1 VNNKQHMGMEVE
13 SKKRTRR
20 TRLENLILGS
30 AAVAGVVGIALLA
43 PPVLRLLKNA
53 DPEWLLKRDP
63 RRRLRESA
71 LRLKRKGLV
80 EFKNENGKKRLR
92 LTVRGEKI
100 MGSIWNET
108 YQLQKPRRWD
118 GKWRLVIFDIPE
130 KRRPMRDKIRHL
142 VSRLGFLRLQD
153 SVWVYPYDCEEL
165 VTLIKIDLHVGRSV
179 LYVIADAVEF
189 DEPLRRYFKLPL
201 G

>member
-1 VNNKQHMGMEVE
+1 MESE
-13 SKKRTRR
+13 SKKRVKKV
-20 TRLENLILGS
+20 RLENILLGS
-30 AAVAGVVGIALLA
+30 IAVAGVAGIALLA
-43 PPVLRLLKNA
+43 PPMLRLLKNA

-63 RRRLRESA
+63 GRRLRESA

-80 EFKNENGKKRLR
+80 EFKSENGKKRLR
-92 LTVRGEKI
+92 LTPRGEKV

-118 GKWRLVIFDIPE
+118 ERWRLVIFDIPE
-130 KRRPMRDKIRHL
+130 KQRPTRDKIRHL

-165 VTLIKIDLHVGRSV
+165 VTLLKTDLKIGRAV
-179 LYVIADAVEF
+179 LYIIADAIEF
-189 DEPLRRYFKLPL
+189 DKPIRQHFSLPL
-201 G
+201 E

>member
-1 VNNKQHMGMEVE
+1 MESE
-13 SKKRTRR
+13 SKKRVKKV
-20 TRLENLILGS
+20 RLENILLGS
-30 AAVAGVVGIALLA
+30 IAVAGVAGIALLA
-43 PPVLRLLKNA
+43 PPMRRLLKNA

-63 RRRLRESA
+63 GRRLRESA

-80 EFKNENGKKRLR
+80 EFKNENGKKKLR
-92 LTVRGEKI
+92 LTPRGEKV

-130 KRRPMRDKIRHL
+130 KQRPTRDKIRHL

-165 VTLIKIDLHVGRSV
+165 VTLLKTDLKIGRAV
-179 LYVIADAVEF
+179 LYIIADAIEF
-189 DEPLRRYFKLPL
+189 DKPIRQHFSLPL
-201 G
+201 E

>member
-1 VNNKQHMGMEVE
+1 M
-13 SKKRTRR
+13 
-20 TRLENLILGS
+20 LGS
-30 AAVAGVVGIALLA
+30 IAVAGVAGIALLA
-43 PPVLRLLKNA
+43 PPMLRLLKNA

-63 RRRLRESA
+63 GRRLRESA

-80 EFKNENGKKRLR
+80 EFKSENGKKRLR
-92 LTVRGEKI
+92 LTPRGEKV

-118 GKWRLVIFDIPE
+118 ERWRLVIFDIPE
-130 KRRPMRDKIRHL
+130 KQRPTRDKIRHL

-165 VTLIKIDLHVGRSV
+165 VTLLKTDLKIGRAV
-179 LYVIADAVEF
+179 LYIIADAIEF
-189 DEPLRRYFKLPL
+189 DKPIRQHSGLPL
-201 G
+201 E

>member
-1 VNNKQHMGMEVE
+1 MESE
-13 SKKRTRR
+13 SKKRVKKV
-20 TRLENLILGS
+20 RLENILLGS
-30 AAVAGVVGIALLA
+30 IAVAGVAGIALLA
-43 PPVLRLLKNA
+43 PPMLRLLKNA

-63 RRRLRESA
+63 GRRLRESA

-80 EFKNENGKKRLR
+80 EFKNENGKKKLR
-92 LTVRGEKI
+92 LTPRGEKV

-130 KRRPMRDKIRHL
+130 KQRPTRDKIRHL
-142 VSRLGFLRLQD
+142 VSRLGFLSLQD

-165 VTLIKIDLHVGRSV
+165 VTLLKTDLKIGRAV
-179 LYVIADAVEF
+179 LYIIADAIEF
-189 DEPLRRYFKLPL
+189 DKPIRQHFSLPL
-201 G
+201 E

>member
-1 VNNKQHMGMEVE
+1 MESE
-13 SKKRTRR
+13 SKKRVKKV
-20 TRLENLILGS
+20 RLENILLGS
-30 AAVAGVVGIALLA
+30 IAVAGVAGIALLA
-43 PPVLRLLKNA
+43 PPMLRLLKNA

-63 RRRLRESA
+63 GRRLRESA

-80 EFKNENGKKRLR
+80 EFKNENGKKKLR
-92 LTVRGEKI
+92 LTPRGEKV

-118 GKWRLVIFDIPE
+118 ERWRLVIFDIPE
-130 KRRPMRDKIRHL
+130 KQRPTRDKIRHL

-165 VTLIKIDLHVGRSV
+165 VTLLKTDLKIGRAV
-179 LYVIADAVEF
+179 LYIIADAIEF
-189 DEPLRRYFKLPL
+189 DKPIRQHFSLPL
-201 G
+201 E

>member
-1 VNNKQHMGMEVE
+1 MESE
-13 SKKRTRR
+13 SKKRVKKV
-20 TRLENLILGS
+20 RLENILLGS
-30 AAVAGVVGIALLA
+30 IAVAGVAGIALLA
-43 PPVLRLLKNA
+43 PPMLRLLKNA

-63 RRRLRESA
+63 GRRLRESA

-80 EFKNENGKKRLR
+80 EFKSENGKKRLR
-92 LTVRGEKI
+92 LTPRGEKV

-118 GKWRLVIFDIPE
+118 GRWRLVIFDIPE
-130 KRRPMRDKIRHL
+130 KQRPTRDKIRHL

-165 VTLIKIDLHVGRSV
+165 VTLLKTDLKIGRAV
-179 LYVIADAVEF
+179 LYIIADAIEF
-189 DEPLRRYFKLPL
+189 DKPIRQHFSLPL
-201 G
+201 E

>member
-1 VNNKQHMGMEVE
+1 MESE
-13 SKKRTRR
+13 SKKRVKKV
-20 TRLENLILGS
+20 RLENILLGS
-30 AAVAGVVGIALLA
+30 IAVAGVAGIALLA
-43 PPVLRLLKNA
+43 PPMLRLLKNA

-63 RRRLRESA
+63 GRRLRESA

-80 EFKNENGKKRLR
+80 EFKNENGKKKLR
-92 LTVRGEKI
+92 LTPRGEKV

-118 GKWRLVIFDIPE
+118 ERWRLVIFDIPE
-130 KRRPMRDKIRHL
+130 KQRPTRDKIRHL

-165 VTLIKIDLHVGRSV
+165 VTLLKTDLKIGRAV
-179 LYVIADAVEF
+179 LYIIADAIEF
-189 DEPLRRYFKLPL
+189 DKPIRQHSGLPL
-201 G
+201 E

>member
-1 VNNKQHMGMEVE
+1 MESE
-13 SKKRTRR
+13 SKKRVKKV
-20 TRLENLILGS
+20 RLENILLGS
-30 AAVAGVVGIALLA
+30 IAVAGVAGIVLLA
-43 PPVLRLLKNA
+43 PPMLRLLKNA

-63 RRRLRESA
+63 GRRLRESA

-92 LTVRGEKI
+92 LTPRGEKV

-130 KRRPMRDKIRHL
+130 KQRPTRDKIRHL

-165 VTLIKIDLHVGRSV
+165 VTLLKTDLKIGRAV
-179 LYVIADAVEF
+179 LYIIADAIEF
-189 DEPLRRYFKLPL
+189 DKPIRQHFSLPL
-201 G
+201 E

>member
-1 VNNKQHMGMEVE
+1 MESE
-13 SKKRTRR
+13 SKKRVKKV
-20 TRLENLILGS
+20 RLENILLGS
-30 AAVAGVVGIALLA
+30 IAVAGVAGIALLA
-43 PPVLRLLKNA
+43 PPMLRLLKNA

-63 RRRLRESA
+63 GRRLRESA

-80 EFKNENGKKRLR
+80 EFKSENGKKRLR
-92 LTVRGEKI
+92 LTPRGEKV

-130 KRRPMRDKIRHL
+130 KQRPTRDKIRHL

-165 VTLIKIDLHVGRSV
+165 VTLLKTDLKIGRAV
-179 LYVIADAVEF
+179 LYIIADAIEF
-189 DEPLRRYFKLPL
+189 DKPIRQHFSLPL
-201 G
+201 E

>member
-1 VNNKQHMGMEVE
+1 MESE
-13 SKKRTRR
+13 SKKRVKKV
-20 TRLENLILGS
+20 RLENILLGS
-30 AAVAGVVGIALLA
+30 IAVAGVAGIALLA
-43 PPVLRLLKNA
+43 PPMLRLLKNA

-63 RRRLRESA
+63 GRRLRESA

-80 EFKNENGKKRLR
+80 EFKSENGKKRLR
-92 LTVRGEKI
+92 LTPRGEKV

-118 GKWRLVIFDIPE
+118 ERWRLVIFDIPE
-130 KRRPMRDKIRHL
+130 KQRPTRDKIRHL

-165 VTLIKIDLHVGRSV
+165 VTLLKTDLKIGRAV
-179 LYVIADAVEF
+179 LYIIADAIEF
-189 DEPLRRYFKLPL
+189 DKPIRQHSGLPL
-201 G
+201 E

>member
-1 VNNKQHMGMEVE
+1 MESE
-13 SKKRTRR
+13 SKKRVKKV
-20 TRLENLILGS
+20 RLENILLGS
-30 AAVAGVVGIALLA
+30 IAVAGVAGIALLA
-43 PPVLRLLKNA
+43 PPMLRLLKNA

-63 RRRLRESA
+63 GRRLRESA

-92 LTVRGEKI
+92 LTPRGEKV

-130 KRRPMRDKIRHL
+130 KQRPTRDKIRHL

-165 VTLIKIDLHVGRSV
+165 VTLLKTDLKIGRAV
-179 LYVIADAVEF
+179 LYIIADAIEF
-189 DEPLRRYFKLPL
+189 DKPIRQHSGLPL
-201 G
+201 E

>member
-1 VNNKQHMGMEVE
+1 MESE
-13 SKKRTRR
+13 SKKRVKKV
-20 TRLENLILGS
+20 RLENILLGS
-30 AAVAGVVGIALLA
+30 IAVAGVAGIALLA
-43 PPVLRLLKNA
+43 PPMLRLLKNA

-63 RRRLRESA
+63 GRRLRESA

-92 LTVRGEKI
+92 LTPRGEKV

-130 KRRPMRDKIRHL
+130 KQRPTRDKIRHL

-165 VTLIKIDLHVGRSV
+165 VTLLKTDLKIGRAV
-179 LYVIADAVEF
+179 LYIIADAIEF
-189 DEPLRRYFKLPL
+189 DKPIRQHLSLPL
-201 G
+201 E

>member
-1 VNNKQHMGMEVE
+1 MESE
-13 SKKRTRR
+13 SKKRVKKV
-20 TRLENLILGS
+20 RLENILLGS
-30 AAVAGVVGIALLA
+30 IAVAGVAGIALLA
-43 PPVLRLLKNA
+43 PPMLRLLKNA

-63 RRRLRESA
+63 GRRLRESA

-80 EFKNENGKKRLR
+80 EFKNENGKKKLL
-92 LTVRGEKI
+92 LTPRGEKV

-130 KRRPMRDKIRHL
+130 KQRPTRDKIRHL

-165 VTLIKIDLHVGRSV
+165 VTLLKTDLKIGRAV
-179 LYVIADAVEF
+179 LYIIADAIEF
-189 DEPLRRYFKLPL
+189 DKPIRQHFSLPL
-201 G
+201 E

>member
-1 VNNKQHMGMEVE
+1 MNNKQHMGMEVE

-153 SVWVYPYDCEEL
+153 SVWVHPYECEEVL
-165 VTLIKIDLHVGRSV
+165 ELLRTQYRVRHDALYICAQKIAKDQRLRKHFNLIG
-179 LYVIADAVEF
+179 
-189 DEPLRRYFKLPL
+189 
-201 G
+201 